1 LEDCIWTTFHRI
13 EGIKSEYN
21 NLSEKEIEKIVKKEI
36 KDFMDTTKAH
46 EVVVKIIQ
54 KELGTKK
61 IDEKIVDLS
70 TKVVVELFKTLWQ
83 RKSFWES
90 PLKGVR

>member
-1 LEDCIWTTFHRI
+1 MALTDQDRR
-13 EGIKSEYN
+13 
-21 NLSEKEIEKIVKKEI
+21 EIERITRKEI
-36 KDFMDTTKAH
+36 KDFMDTTQAH
-46 EVVVKIIQ
+46 KVVVNLIQ

-61 IDEKIVDLS
+61 IDDKIVDLS

-90 PLKGVR
+90 ALKSVK

>member
-1 LEDCIWTTFHRI
+1 MGLTA
-13 EGIKSEYN
+13 
-21 NLSEKEIEKIVKKEI
+21 SEKNEIQAIARKEMKK
-36 KDFMDTTKAH
+36 FLDTTQAH
-46 EVVVKIIQ
+46 NIVIDIIQ

-61 IDEKIVDLS
+61 IDEKIIELS

-90 PLKGVR
+90 SLKNVK